1 MHGQPHDPLPLTA
14 LSPQERARALERY
27 RMLQP
32 CLEHHVPLT
41 HVARQHGIPLRTAQ
55 RWLAQYRR
63 EGFVRLTRR
72 PRRDRGQPHGLPP
85 ELTQIIEGLA
95 LRTPPPTV
103 ALVHRQVREIARQN
117 GWPVPNY
124 RRVYR
129 IVKHLDPALVT
140 LAHAGS
146 HTYRTTYDLLY
157 RHEAE
162 KPNDLWQADHTLLDL
177 WVRQEGGLPVR
188 PWLTVIMDDY
198 SRAIA
203 GFGLSVQA
211 PSSIHTALILRQAIW
226 RKALPQWRVA
236 GVPATFYTDHGSD
249 FTSRHLEQVSAALQ
263 MALVFS
269 EPGMPRGRGKIERFF
284 RTVNQRLLCGL
295 PGYSPAGQPP
305 AQAVLTLSTLE
316 AELQRFI
323 LDQYHQQPHSETGEP
338 PQARWEGGSF
348 LPRLPESLD
357 QLDLLL
363 LTVAKSRK
371 VRPDGIH
378 FQGLRYL
385 DLTLAAYVGESVII
399 RYDPRDM
406 AEIRIFHD
414 QRFLCRAICAELA
427 GETIALRDIIQV
439 RNRRRRDLRHTLQ
452 DRARLVEVLLDA
464 HRGASV
470 VPEPLETT
478 DGARPA
484 ETTLAQ
490 AATPRLKRY
499 FNE

>member
-1 MHGQPHDPLPLTA
+1 MPGLPHDTLPLAA
-14 LSPQERARALERY
+14 LSAQERARALKRY
-27 RMLQP
+27 RILQP
-32 CLEHHVPLT
+32 CVEHHVPLT
-41 HVARQHGIPLRTAQ
+41 RVAHHHGVPLRTVQ
-55 RWLAQYRR
+55 RWLAQYRC
-63 EGFVRLTRR
+63 EGLARLGRR
-72 PRRDRGQPHGLPP
+72 RRSDRHQPRGWHP
-85 ELTQIIEGLA
+85 ELQQLIEGLA

-103 ALVHRQVREIARQN
+103 ALVHRQVCDVALRN

-129 IVKHLDPALVT
+129 VVKHLDPALVT

-146 HTYRTTYDLLY
+146 KTYRATYDLLY
-157 RHEAE
+157 RHEAA
-162 KPNDLWQADHTLLDL
+162 KPNDLWQADHALLDL
-177 WVRQEGGLPVR
+177 WVHQDGGPPVR

-226 RKALPQWRVA
+226 RKSLPQWRVA
-236 GVPATFYTDHGSD
+236 GIPATFYTDHGSD
-249 FTSRHLEQVSAALQ
+249 FTSRHLEQVGAELQ

-284 RTVNQRLLCGL
+284 RTLNQQLLCAL
-295 PGYSPAGQPP
+295 PGYIPAGPPP
-305 AQAVLTLSTLE
+305 AHGVLTIATVE

-323 LDQYHQQPHSETGEP
+323 LDHYHQHPHSETGEP
-338 PQARWEGGSF
+338 PQARWEGGGF
-348 LPRLPESLD
+348 LPRLPESLE

-414 QRFLCRAICAELA
+414 QRFLCRAICTELA
-427 GETIALRDIIQV
+427 GETIALRDIMRA
-439 RNRRRRDLRHTLQ
+439 RNRRRRELRHTLQ
-452 DRARLVEVLLDA
+452 DRARMVEVLLDA
-464 HRGASV
+464 HRGTSSGS
-470 VPEPLETT
+470 ESLETN
-478 DGARPA
+478 DHA
-484 ETTLAQ
+484 ETAKTDPAPVD
-490 AATPRLKRY
+490 TPRLKRY